1 MPTESIKSILMR
13 RDVLVAME
21 NENLVEALKNK
32 DNEKVI
38 ELLDSEF

>member
-1 MPTESIKSILMR
+1 
-13 RDVLVAME
+13 ME
-21 NENLVEALKNK
+21 NEDLVEALKNK